1 MTAINGQ
8 IWTPNTSAMS
18 DVATTETRHI
28 PLTLILKNWSNAQGT
43 EVTSYLTIKNRMVT
57 EAAMLIVEPT

>member
-1 MTAINGQ
+1 
-8 IWTPNTSAMS
+8 MS